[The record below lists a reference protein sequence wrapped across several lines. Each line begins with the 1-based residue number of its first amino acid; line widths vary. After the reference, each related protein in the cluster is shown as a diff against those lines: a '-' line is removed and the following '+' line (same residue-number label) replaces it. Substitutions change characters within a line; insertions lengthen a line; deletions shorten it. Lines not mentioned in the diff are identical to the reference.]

1 MLWKTCCLN
10 QRENSLPLEMHIDDY
25 NSSISSK
32 DKKHAIV
39 LHFNGVKY
47 EVFTLELIIV
57 DWI

>member
-1 MLWKTCCLN
+1 MNIIALFLQKIRN
-10 QRENSLPLEMHIDDY
+10 M
-25 NSSISSK
+25 
-32 DKKHAIV
+32 